1 MGHTGSRANPPS
13 AQHDHTAQH
22 RPVRHPTWIITV
34 LLAVS
39 LATVLTAEDAPSAA
53 ADPQAKSPAAVIY
66 EKIVEENTKDAARA
80 YLAYQ
85 NVLDKDQDKVLKALE
100 KAKADL
106 NDIHKYANMNIT
118 DRARAIDELNAR
130 EKDVQAGALGEGIV
144 TEANAGPLGVIPPTK
159 AIVGTWDVAY
169 SNNHH
174 EVLEID
180 SRFHVHVISSTW
192 SKNDF
197 DLVYADNKFTVTRGG
212 LLDCYSFDRDG
223 KLTDARGPDIIGTFT
238 RK

>member
-1 MGHTGSRANPPS
+1 MGRTGSRGKPPG
-13 AQHDHTAQH
+13 AQHIHAAQH
-22 RPVRHPTWIITV
+22 RPPVHPTRIITV
-34 LLAVS
+34 LLAAF
-39 LATVLTAEDAPSAA
+39 LATVLDAEDAPSAG
-53 ADPQAKSPAAVIY
+53 ADPQAKTPAAVIY
-66 EKIVEENTKDAARA
+66 EKIVEDDTKDAMRA

-85 NVLDKDQDKVLKALE
+85 NVLDKDQAKVLKALE

-106 NDIHKYANMNIT
+106 NDIHKYANMNVT
-118 DRARAIDELNAR
+118 DRAQAIDELTAR
-130 EKDVQAGALGEGIV
+130 EKDVKAGALGEGIV
-144 TEANAGPLGVIPPTK
+144 TEANADPLGVIPPTK

-169 SNNHH
+169 SNNNH

-180 SRFHVHVISSTW
+180 SKFHVHVISSTW

-212 LLDCYSFDRDG
+212 LLDSYSFDRDG
-223 KLTDARGPDIIGTFT
+223 NLTDARGADIIGKLT